1 MDPHVESS
9 NPQEVIRNGL
19 QLLVSRQWP
28 FPPLDLTTIKFLKS
42 RYDPIYQVHYV
53 TVQDATAQRWCFTF
67 FLVKEADQWYVKT
80 QGGSPESGFN
90 EPLELHDHPWIRL
103 ETLFILNEFYAFGE
117 VFDKGNHI
125 VRVRLRDAGSFVL
138 EDSVQDGIVL
148 FYSHQL
154 PTSPPIQLELST
166 PSNIIVS
173 RQTETLGSFPS
184 VTKEV

>member
-53 TVQDATAQRWCFTF
+53 TVQDTTGQRWCFTF

-80 QGGSPESGFN
+80 HGGSPESGFN

-103 ETLFILNEFYAFGE
+103 ETLLILNDFYAFGE

-138 EDSVQDGIVL
+138 EDTVKDGIVL
-148 FYSHQL
+148 FCSNQL
-154 PTSPPIQLELST
+154 PTIPPLQLELYNTSG
-166 PSNIIVS
+166 IIVS

>member
-1 MDPHVESS
+1 MGTTDHKEI
-9 NPQEVIRNGL
+9 IRKTLEFDTTCN
-19 QLLVSRQWP
+19 WP
-28 FPPLDLTTIKFLKS
+28 FASLSLETIQFLKS

-53 TVQDATAQRWCFTF
+53 TVQDTTGQRWCFTF